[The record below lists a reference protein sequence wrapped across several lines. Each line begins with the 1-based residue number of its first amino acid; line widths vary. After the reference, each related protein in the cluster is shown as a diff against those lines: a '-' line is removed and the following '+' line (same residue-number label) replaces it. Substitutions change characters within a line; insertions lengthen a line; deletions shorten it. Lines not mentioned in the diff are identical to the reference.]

1 MYKLDNSDFICIFA
15 REIER
20 NINVNQA
27 DMTKTIELLIE
38 KSRTLA
44 KGLRR
49 HVSEMGER
57 GVTSAEIEQLEQ
69 TLSML
74 EQQSSDV
81 DKYRAEL
88 ANKVRLQNDTMSSIK
103 TSYAE
108 LKKTLKGFYPQERWV
123 DYGIPDRR

>member
-1 MYKLDNSDFICIFA
+1 MVGYSLYGFFLDAKILMWLDIYGCS
-15 REIER
+15 
-20 NINVNQA
+20 
-27 DMTKTIELLIE
+27 MTKTIELLIE

-69 TLSML
+69 TLSTL
-74 EQQSSDV
+74 EQQSIDV
-81 DKYRAEL
+81 DKHRAEL
-88 ANKVRLQNDTMSSIK
+88 ANKVKLQNDTMSSVK

-108 LKKTLKGFYPQERWV
+108 LKKTLKGYYPQERWV

>member
-44 KGLRR
+44 KWLRR

>member
-1 MYKLDNSDFICIFA
+1 
-15 REIER
+15 
-20 NINVNQA
+20 
-27 DMTKTIELLIE
+27 MTKTIELLIE

-69 TLSML
+69 TLCML
-74 EQQSSDV
+74 EQQSADV
-81 DKYRAEL
+81 EKHRAEL
-88 ANKVRLQNDTMSSIK
+88 ANKVKLQNDTMASVK

-108 LKKTLKGFYPQERWV
+108 LKKTLKGFYPQERWG

>member
-1 MYKLDNSDFICIFA
+1 MYKLDNSEFICIFA